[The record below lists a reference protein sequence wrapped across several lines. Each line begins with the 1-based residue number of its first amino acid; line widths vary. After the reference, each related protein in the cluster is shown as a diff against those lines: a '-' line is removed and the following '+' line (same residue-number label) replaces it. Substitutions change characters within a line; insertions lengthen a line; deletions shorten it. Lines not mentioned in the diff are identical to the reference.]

1 MTRPTQDTMKRAAK
15 YNAMQVIGL
24 KGRLSVVRVHR
35 GMSIADVCELTGFT
49 AKRIHDFEDPSTDSD
64 SDLNV
69 ARLYAIA
76 VGVRLNLLTE
86 IIPHDPEEPS
96 LSGSHQHE
104 SQREP
109 SADVESA

>member
-1 MTRPTQDTMKRAAK
+1 MTRPTRETMKRAAK
-15 YNAMQVIGL
+15 YNAMQAVGL
-24 KGRLSVVRVHR
+24 KGRLLGARVHR
-35 GMSIADVCELTGFT
+35 GMSIADVCELTGLT
-49 AKRIHDFEDPSTDSD
+49 AKRVHDFEDPSTGSD

-76 VGVRLNLLTE
+76 VGVRLKLLTE

-109 SADVESA
+109 SAGAESA